1 MRTIV
6 RVVAAAAVLAWA
18 AGVAVAAGSF
28 RPEIELAPILEQV
41 PSIRDFV
48 SATLDLAESGS
59 ADRIGTEANRHL
71 GGTRLG
77 PYIIEARPKGSDG
90 PSLFVLVFHT
100 TYRFLDAD
108 GVEVELAAARRVEE
122 KFDFLEIRPLPA
134 APLGLPAAP

>member
-1 MRTIV
+1 MRPGLQ
-6 RVVAAAAVLAWA
+6 ALAVFVLLGTLVSGAS
-18 AGVAVAAGSF
+18 AAGSF
-28 RPEIELAPILEQV
+28 LPEVELAPILDQV

-71 GGTRLG
+71 GGTRVG

-90 PSLFVLVFHT
+90 PSEFLLVFHT

-108 GVEVELAAARRVEE
+108 GTEVELAAAKRVEE
-122 KFDFLEIRPLPA
+122 KFDFLEIRPLMA
-134 APLGLPAAP
+134 QEGLPAAP